1 MTSYSRVIAGALLL
15 ALSSGGLTTGAWAAP
30 AVPAEDPAPAA
41 SADPTADPLAAQIA
55 DTTGRLQTDL
65 TEMRAQQSAAEDRY
79 AEAVAKAKKLQ
90 KVVAANQAAADQA
103 RLIVGQYARSIY
115 MNGSTDL
122 SMLASMIDPADP
134 SDMMNRADE
143 VLRVGDRKDDQYND
157 AVQLLKRN
165 QEVKEQA
172 DSAQMAA
179 EASLQSI
186 ENQMNGLQRQLADVA
201 GKWAD
206 HLAGQTGMID
216 ADQAKANSEAAAQWA
231 EYLGRLADERV
242 PTVSIDDAL
251 SGKLPKGLKGDHRN
265 PGVVRFTG
273 ADTPLTVVPDR
284 VMAAVTYAVST
295 LGTPYKW
302 HANEATAMDCSSL
315 VDRAWNIPSIPRG
328 KRTDKRSL
336 VRNGVAGLAGSVQL
350 IPTKRMSVGDV
361 VFIADPRRGV
371 NHAGIVLDSDTMI
384 AADAKTGGVNA
395 VPIPTSR
402 IWQVGRLSL
411 KTPKR
416 GNYVPKATKRPFQ
429 CGVDPAAFI
438 TMPDGKILADP
449 TLCPPKPTVFGEAHM
464 QEAAII
470 GGRCAAALWPQITTI
485 GGWRPSDP
493 YPDHPSGR
501 ADDIM
506 MPEGCAQTPSKLAL
520 GTAIAEFFMK
530 NAAKFHVQY
539 IIWQQRIWNAE
550 TEAPK
555 PAVSWRGMS
564 NRGDCTSNHQDHVH
578 VSFIG
583 PDVAPDTPAAPTDVK
598 VPADPADT
606 GSDQKH

>member
-1 MTSYSRVIAGALLL
+1 MTSYTRAIAGALLL
-15 ALSSGGLTTGAWAAP
+15 ALSSGGLATSASAAP
-30 AVPAEDPAPAA
+30 AVPVEDPAPTT
-41 SADPTADPLAAQIA
+41 SADPAADPLAAQIA
-55 DTTGRLQTDL
+55 DTTGQLQTDL
-65 TEMRAQQSAAEDRY
+65 TEMRAQQTAAEDRY
-79 AEAVAKAKKLQ
+79 AAAAAKARKLR
-90 KVVAANQAAADQA
+90 KVVAANQQAADEA
-103 RLIVGQYARSIY
+103 RLVVGQYARSIY

-143 VLRVGDRKDDQYND
+143 VLRVGDRKDDQFND
-157 AVQLLKRN
+157 AVALLKRN

-216 ADQAKANSEAAAQWA
+216 AEQAKANSEAAAQWA
-231 EYLGRLADERV
+231 EYLGMLADKRV
-242 PTVSIDDAL
+242 PTVSVDDAV
-251 SGKLPKGLKGDHRN
+251 SGKLPKGMKGDNRN
-265 PGVVRFTG
+265 PGVVRYTKAG
-273 ADTPLTVVPDR
+273 EPITVVPDR
-284 VMAAVTYAVST
+284 VTAAITYAVST

-302 HANEATAMDCSSL
+302 RSNAADEMDCSSL
-315 VDRAWNIPSIPRG
+315 VDRAWNVPSIPRD
-328 KRTDKRSL
+328 KRTDKRAL
-336 VRNGVAGLAGSVQL
+336 VRGGVPGLAGSLQL
-350 IPTKRMSVGDV
+350 IPTKRMTMGDV

-371 NHAGIVLDSDTMI
+371 NHAGVVLDSDTMI

-402 IWQVGRLSL
+402 VWQVGRLSL
-411 KTPKR
+411 KQPKR
-416 GNYVPKATKRPFQ
+416 GNYVPKATKKPFQ

-438 TMPDGKILADP
+438 TMPDGKILANP
-449 TLCPPKPTVFGEAHM
+449 SLCPPKPEVFGEAHM
-464 QEAAII
+464 QPAAIVA
-470 GGRCAAALWPQITTI
+470 GRCAAALWPQLTVI

-550 TEAPK
+550 TEGPK
-555 PAVSWRGMS
+555 AAVSWRGMS
-564 NRGDCTSNHQDHVH
+564 DRGDCTSNHQDHVH

-583 PDVAPDTPAAPTDVK
+583 PDVAPDTPAAPAPVENPTSGD
-598 VPADPADT
+598 
-606 GSDQKH
+606 DQ